1 MSGKARGTMKKIAF
15 LSVLC
20 VMFVLVLASTAYASE
35 WTEVTGIHLMPED
48 CWVDSNITTGSDGV
62 QTAAA
67 AKGSNNYHK
76 TLWGISSIHTY
87 TTSAKV
93 SVVRENNDSQSTVYN
108 NIVYKFLDGNNLM
121 LNKVVP
127 DSTVRKYSARVKLST
142 VEGTAFTGVNLISAG
157 SGNAA
162 VTADAGVYLQGGGA
176 YINDKTS
183 GEKVWFIPED
193 TMSADAW
200 YTVDTVI
207 DVLKNGYL
215 MQNATVYD
223 ANGDIVGRSGFYR
236 VSIKNPNQYNSD
248 GSTYSVA
255 QLYTSGYAAT
265 NPVYFD
271 DWKIYKYTG
280 TVTRGSLSFSADT
293 ATSRKNYKFVSTVPL
308 DASLIDSTIVTLT
321 ADNTRL
327 DMTGKYSAS
336 YVSESATSNAIIV
349 TATDALP
356 FDEGFKLKL
365 DTSKMLATDKGY
377 LAFDYSEP
385 TVTDVMTQAFNTGA
399 DLFTRGEVAFDASHK
414 PTTITLNN
422 NDAVAREYMIVVSVI
437 DANNKYLQTEC
448 VHGTIAA
455 GATAQQIAAPTNV
468 TPVAGGTIYIMVLD
482 NWKDLNTFADVVTH
496 PVPAQ

>member
-1 MSGKARGTMKKIAF
+1 MKKIVL

-20 VMFVLVLASTAYASE
+20 VMLLLASTAYASE

-48 CWVDSNITTGSDGV
+48 CWIQSNITTDAEGV
-62 QTAAA
+62 ETAAA

-76 TLWGISSIHTY
+76 TLWGIGSIHTY

-93 SVVRENNDSQSTVYN
+93 YVVREDNDSQSTVYS

-157 SGNAA
+157 SAT
-162 VTADAGVYLQGGGA
+162 TARINDAGVILQGGGA
-176 YINDKTS
+176 YINNANAESEEDK
-183 GEKVWFIPED
+183 KVWFVKPGE
-193 TMSADAW
+193 MSANMW
-200 YTVDTVI
+200 YTVETVV
-207 DVLKNGYL
+207 DVLKDGYL

-223 ANGDIVGRSGFYR
+223 ANGGVVGRSGFYR
-236 VSIKNPNQYNSD
+236 VSTKTPSQFEANNSVYNM
-248 GSTYSVA
+248 A

-308 DASLIDSTIVTLT
+308 DANLIDSKVVTLT

-327 DMTGKYSAS
+327 DMTGKYTVS
-336 YVSESATSNAIIV
+336 YDSATNVIV
-349 TATDALP
+349 ASATDALP
-356 FDEGFKLKL
+356 FGEGFKLKL

-377 LAFDYSEP
+377 LAFDYSDSA
-385 TVTDVMTQAFNTGA
+385 VTNVMTQSFSTGA

-422 NDAVAREYMIVVSVI
+422 NDTVAREYMIVVSVI

-468 TPVAGGTIYIMVLD
+468 TPVAGGTIYVMVLD
-482 NWKDLNTFADVVTH
+482 NWRDLNTLAEVVPH